1 MRTKIIEGKSTLFI
15 FGAIIAFI
23 IILDIFFNDPTTNT
37 MEEANNSK
45 LPQILENADTIELH
59 KVFLHPNTKLMYM

>member
-23 IILDIFFNDPTTNT
+23 IILDIFFNDPTTNA
-37 MEEANNSK
+37 MEEANNSE

-59 KVFLHPNTKLMYM
+59 KVFLHQNTKLMYM